1 MVFGIS
7 LAIAKPKFCINAI
20 GQEQTGLRA
29 WAPPKENEL
38 FMRDAVSTKVTED
51 RKKLRLRVIID

>member
-29 WAPPKENEL
+29 WAPPKETEKQ
-38 FMRDAVSTKVTED
+38 MREKLYRQKKAHEFFTD
-51 RKKLRLRVIID
+51 R